1 MKHPFYTFCI
11 TIVLI
16 GLAIGLLWTGKDH
29 DGLASTIIITTSG
42 YWLGQANIEKPVTK
56 SRGA

>member
-1 MKHPFYTFCI
+1 M
-11 TIVLI
+11 I